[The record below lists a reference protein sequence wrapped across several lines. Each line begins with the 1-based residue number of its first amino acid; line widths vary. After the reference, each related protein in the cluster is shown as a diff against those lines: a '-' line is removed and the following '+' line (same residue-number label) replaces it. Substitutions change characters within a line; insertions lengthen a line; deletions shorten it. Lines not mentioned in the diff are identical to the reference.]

1 MDILRNK
8 ELFLGIFIVVIILIN
23 VSLFSALRKN
33 KSGSTMQILKTS
45 FSSVKDPF
53 KKENEQMEELSQL
66 INELQNKNT
75 NKSKN
80 EENK

>member
-1 MDILRNK
+1 MDFLSNR
-8 ELFLGIFIVVIILIN
+8 ELFLAIFILAIILIN

-33 KSGSTMQILKTS
+33 KSGTTLQILKNS

-53 KKENEQMEELSQL
+53 KKENQELEELSQL
-66 INELQNKNT
+66 VNTLEEKNKTKFN
-75 NKSKN
+75 N